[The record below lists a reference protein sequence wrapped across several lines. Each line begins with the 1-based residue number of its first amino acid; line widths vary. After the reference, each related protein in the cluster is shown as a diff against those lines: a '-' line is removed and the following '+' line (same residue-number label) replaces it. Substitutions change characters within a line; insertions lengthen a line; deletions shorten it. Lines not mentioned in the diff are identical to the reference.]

1 MAEIENTGVASP
13 SAGEDT
19 NFSKQAACHECRR
32 SKVKCVRPLDATTCK
47 KCASAGIECIVPK
60 YHVGRYK
67 GVKNKRSGLDKA
79 IYQVEEAV
87 KKARTK
93 GTEIDDEHA
102 QALRRLLDESKDV
115 SQKAIGNGGNI
126 SHEKTISP
134 EAPILAMGQAP
145 ISVQGMPEVQAA
157 GAESLTRSIEEES
170 NVTVN
175 NANNPLQLLA
185 IASAIPEAATGNPS
199 PASNYGVS
207 PGTTAAASGDDDDT
221 RDFFSPMTSKLD
233 TGKDL
238 DPQDLGLV
246 SDQEVEVLFM

>member
-47 KCASAGIECIVPK
+47 KCANAGIECIVPK

-79 IYQVEEAV
+79 IYQVV
-87 KKARTK
+87 
-93 GTEIDDEHA
+93 
-102 QALRRLLDESKDV
+102 
-115 SQKAIGNGGNI
+115 
-126 SHEKTISP
+126 
-134 EAPILAMGQAP
+134 
-145 ISVQGMPEVQAA
+145 SVQGMSEIQPA

-207 PGTTAAASGDDDDT
+207 PGTKAAASGDDDDT